1 MRPTPVLV
9 ALAWRNVRRNKRR
22 STITILAITVGLA
35 ALTFLWAFLDGMN
48 SEMVENT
55 TRYFAGDAQVHLG
68 GYHADPNLDLTIPE
82 ARPVVR
88 AITRDRAVAAAT
100 VRLEGK
106 ALASH
111 GDKSRGVLLVGVSP
125 GDEERVTLLF
135 KAVERGA
142 PLRAADSTG
151 ALIGVDLAE
160 ALDVSAGGE
169 LVLVGQAYDG
179 SLSSARVAVRGVF
192 RTKIDEY
199 DGYMAVMPLGA
210 VREFLAAP
218 SGATAIAV
226 RLQDRSQLDAVAT
239 RLRAHVGSRYE
250 VVGWPTLVPKV
261 AVSVRYHE
269 VVGYV
274 VLVVFFVVVAA
285 GVANPVLMAVL
296 ERTREF
302 GVMLAVG
309 MSQGRLARLVVWEA
323 MLLGTIGVA
332 LGNAVGLGAGL
343 YFGRVGIDLSA
354 YESGLR
360 VMPGLSDVIRP
371 VVHPE
376 RSVMLSL
383 LVFAIACLAA
393 LYPAFKS
400 ARLEVVEAIRGTGSR
415 HGAAHSASHHA
426 THPATWPWPVF
437 VLIAAR
443 SMWRNP
449 RRTLITAGGAAFAV
463 FSYVFLF
470 GYFDGFDEQAIDTAT
485 RYMTGHIQIERTG
498 FRKNLAPDVAID
510 RPAEAIALVRQ
521 IPHVV
526 GVAPRVQAQA
536 IASSATKSAG
546 VALIGIDPVLERG
559 VTFIHQ
565 TVREGRPLKPGSE
578 RDVVIGR
585 KLAEKLDVRLS
596 EKIVIMAQAADHE
609 LGTAAYRVAGIFAT
623 ESASFD
629 QGIAYITLPAAQR
642 LLALGDRVSTINI
655 RLDARSHLD
664 DAAAGVGP
672 ALSGRGY
679 SVVPW
684 QALLPAVDEMVR
696 VSHAIRTIV
705 MAIVLAVVVLAIM
718 NTVFMAIAERTREL
732 GVMLALGTR
741 PSAVVRMVLYETGA
755 TMALAAA
762 VGYGIGV
769 LLVSYLSRAGLN
781 LSAFF
786 QNYDAIPGLT
796 GIIYPRLIWASILVP
811 GLILLVGSLLASV
824 YPAAQAARLDP
835 VKALRHT

>member
-1 MRPTPVLV
+1 MRARPVLL

-22 STITILAITVGLA
+22 SLITILAITIGLA
-35 ALTFLWAFLDGMN
+35 SLTFLWAFLDGMN
-48 SEMVENT
+48 SEMIENT
-55 TRYFAGDAQVHLG
+55 TRYFSGDAQVHLG

-82 ARPVVR
+82 AGPVVQ
-88 AITRDRAVAAAT
+88 AIAHDPAIAAVT
-100 VRLEGK
+100 LRLEGK

-111 GDKSRGVLLVGVSP
+111 GDKSRGVIIVGVSP
-125 GDEERVTLLF
+125 ADEERVTSLF
-135 KAVERGA
+135 KAVESGVA
-142 PLRAADSTG
+142 LRPADSTG
-151 ALIGVDLAE
+151 ALIGAELAE
-160 ALDVSAGGE
+160 ALEAQAGDE
-169 LVLVGQAYDG
+169 LVLVSQAYDG
-179 SLSSARVAVRGVF
+179 SLSSARVPVRGVF
-192 RTKIDEY
+192 HTKIDEY
-199 DGYMAVMPLGA
+199 DASMAVMPLRA

-218 SGATAIAV
+218 GGATAVAM
-226 RLQDRSQLDAVAT
+226 RLRDRDQLDAVAA
-239 RLRAHVGSRYE
+239 RVRAHLGSRYE
-250 VVGWPTLVPKV
+250 VIGWPTLVPKV

-323 MLLGTIGVA
+323 MLLGAIGLA
-332 LGNAVGLGAGL
+332 LGNALGLGAGL
-343 YFGRVGIDLSA
+343 YLGRVGIDLSA
-354 YESGLR
+354 YESGMR
-360 VMPGLSDVIRP
+360 VMPGLSDIVRP
-371 VVHPE
+371 VVRPE

-383 LVFAIACLAA
+383 LVFATACLAA

-400 ARLEVVEAIRGTGSR
+400 ARLEVVEAIRGISGGRRRGSHPNAR
-415 HGAAHSASHHA
+415 GAPGA
-426 THPATWPWPVF
+426 WPMF
-437 VLIAAR
+437 IMIAVR

-485 RYMTGHIQIERTG
+485 RYLTGHIQVEKTG
-498 FRKNLAPDVAID
+498 FRKTLAPEVAIEQPD
-510 RPAEAIALVRQ
+510 DLIAAVRRL
-521 IPHVV
+521 PHIV

-536 IASSATKSAG
+536 IASSATTSEG
-546 VALIGIDPVLERG
+546 VTLIGIDPVLERD

-565 TVREGRPLKPGSE
+565 TVRHGSPLESGHD
-578 RDVVIGR
+578 RDILIGR
-585 KLAEKLDVRLS
+585 KLAEKLGVRLG
-596 EKIVIMAQAADHE
+596 EKVVIMAQAADHE

-629 QGIAYITLPAAQR
+629 GAIAYVTLPAAQR
-642 LLALGDRVSTINI
+642 LLALGPRVSTINV
-655 RLDARSHLD
+655 RLDSRPHLD
-664 DAAAGVGP
+664 QAVGRIRR
-672 ALSGRGY
+672 LVSGTGN

-684 QALLPAVDEMVR
+684 QGLIPSVDEMVR

-732 GVMLALGTR
+732 GLMLALGTR
-741 PSAVVRMVLYETGA
+741 PWAVVRLVLYETGA
-755 TMALAAA
+755 TMALASV
-762 VGYGIGV
+762 VGYGSGV
-769 LLVSYLSRAGLN
+769 LLVSYLSRAGLD
-781 LSAFF
+781 LSVFF

-796 GIIYPRLIWASILVP
+796 GIIYPRLLWASIIMP
-811 GLILLVGSLLASV
+811 GVILLVGSLLAST